1 MTPDQLPSARAPAP
15 TTPSPGALNAR
26 IKWLEKHIAIERNNC
41 ARRIAIHKMHRH
53 TADEIISSLEGIHTA
68 LVAYRDSLQAQQ
80 AGEKP

>member
-1 MTPDQLPSARAPAP
+1 MTAEQLAAARP
-15 TTPSPGALNAR
+15 TAQAIPSPGALNAR

-80 AGEKP
+80 AGAE